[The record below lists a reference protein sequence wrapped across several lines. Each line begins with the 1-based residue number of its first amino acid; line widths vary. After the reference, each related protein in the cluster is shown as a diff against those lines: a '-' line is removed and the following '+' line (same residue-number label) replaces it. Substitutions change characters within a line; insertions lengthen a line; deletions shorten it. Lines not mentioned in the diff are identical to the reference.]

1 MRRSRRRL
9 GPLPRPAG
17 RASSRARPRPR
28 SLARPHRLGG
38 MTAVRMRIL
47 RFFFL
52 KNETNATV
60 VSIAFRETQETMES
74 NNAVMAGPRPGHPR
88 GQTQV
93 TQKISSDLLWHPH
106 SLG

>member
-1 MRRSRRRL
+1 
-9 GPLPRPAG
+9 
-17 RASSRARPRPR
+17 
-28 SLARPHRLGG
+28 

-74 NNAVMAGPRPGHPR
+74 NNAVMAGLVPAIH
-88 GQTQV
+88 V
-93 TQKISSDLLWHPH
+93 VKLK
-106 SLG
+106 